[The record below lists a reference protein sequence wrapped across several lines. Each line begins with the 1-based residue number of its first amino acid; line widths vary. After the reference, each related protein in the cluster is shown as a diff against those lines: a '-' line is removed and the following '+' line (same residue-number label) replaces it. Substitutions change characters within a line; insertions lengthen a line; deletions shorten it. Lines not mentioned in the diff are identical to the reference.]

1 MKTVEQTVDTLI
13 DRIVKQRGARRKKH
27 IVELKTEFQAIQL
40 ENERLKTNANTLQ
53 ALLAQEREVIR
64 MQRDTIKHIMS
75 DKKIIEKQLL
85 QLQKS

>member
-1 MKTVEQTVDTLI
+1 MTTTVDKI
-13 DRIVKQRGARRKKH
+13 IERIVNRRGARRKTH
-27 IVELKTEFQAIQL
+27 VVELKSEFQALQL
-40 ENERLKTNANTLQ
+40 ENERLKTKTNTLQ
-53 ALLAQEREVIR
+53 TLLAQEREVVR